1 MDNLKKLFG
10 GMRIAATALRAERSR
25 MDVIAQNI
33 SNAQSTRVGNTD
45 EPYRRQVIN
54 FAPILDRATNGKA
67 EVAGVAVT
75 GITEDFN
82 TPFEEIHDPSHPDAN
97 ADGIVRM
104 PNVNTVREMA
114 DLITAVRSYEANLK
128 VQKSFEQMMA
138 RAIRLAE

>member
-1 MDNLKKLFG
+1 MDNLNKLFG

-33 SNAQSTRVGNTD
+33 SNAQSTRVGDTD
-45 EPYRRQVIN
+45 EPYRRQVVS
-54 FAPILDRATNGKA
+54 FAPMLERAANGQT
-67 EVAGVAVT
+67 EVT
-75 GITEDFN
+75 GVTVTSVSDDHS
-82 TPFEEIHDPSHPDAN
+82 TPFEEIYDPTHPDAN
-97 ADGIVRM
+97 AAGVVRM

-128 VQKSFEQMMA
+128 VQRSFEQMMA